1 MDKINNNIS
10 AMTKRKVITA
20 MEDARTADVSAV
32 QSTNSFY
39 EGEFSE
45 NESSQFTD
53 IFSELDRFISRQ
65 ESPERTTAVMEDSK
79 IVELYFKRDENAIR
93 QTQRKFGKR
102 IINISK
108 RITGNSLTAEEV
120 ENDTYLRA
128 WESIPPSDPS
138 SYLFAFL
145 ARITRN
151 ISISLCRERSSLKRN
166 AILVELSDEMPISFN
181 IEEEAEAG
189 MVLELINKFLFSKTK
204 DKRNIFMR
212 RYWYFDSVSN
222 IAKRFGL
229 SESNVKTT
237 LFRLRNELRE
247 YLIEQGIT
255 L

>member
-1 MDKINNNIS
+1 
-10 AMTKRKVITA
+10 MTFGRKGITA
-20 MEDARTADVSAV
+20 MENARTADRSAAR
-32 QSTNSFY
+32 SLNGFH
-39 EGEFSE
+39 ERAFSE
-45 NESSQFTD
+45 NESSQFID
-53 IFSELDRFISRQ
+53 IFSELDEYISLH
-65 ESPERTTAVMEDSK
+65 ESHERTTAAMEDSK

-102 IINISK
+102 IKNISK
-108 RITGNSLTAEEV
+108 NITGSALTAEEV

-128 WESIPPSDPS
+128 WENIPPAEPA

-166 AILVELSDEMPISFN
+166 AVLVELSDEMAQCLPSSCN
-181 IEEEAEAG
+181 IEEEAEADN
-189 MVLELINKFLFSKTK
+189 VLELINKFLFSKTE

-212 RYWYFDSVSN
+212 RYWYLDSVSD

-237 LFRLRNELRE
+237 LFRLREELRG
-247 YLIEQGIT
+247 YLAEQGIT
-255 L
+255 V